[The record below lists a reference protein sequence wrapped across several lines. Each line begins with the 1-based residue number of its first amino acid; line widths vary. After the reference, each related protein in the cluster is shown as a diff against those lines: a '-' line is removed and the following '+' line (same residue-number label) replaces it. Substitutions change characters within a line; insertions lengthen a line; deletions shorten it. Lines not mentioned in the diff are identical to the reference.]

1 MSNTFSLKL
10 IAPTGVKYESV
21 ATAVFL
27 PTSDGTIEILPNH
40 MPLVALLIPGEI
52 RIKNGSEEN
61 TLVTEGGLVEVSN
74 NLVKILADT
83 AEDVD
88 SLDELKILAAKK
100 AAEDRLTNA
109 VDNSEYAD
117 ATAQL
122 EKQISKLRFI
132 KRKRQR

>member
-21 ATAVFL
+21 ATAIFL

-88 SLDELKILAAKK
+88 SLDEFKILAAKK